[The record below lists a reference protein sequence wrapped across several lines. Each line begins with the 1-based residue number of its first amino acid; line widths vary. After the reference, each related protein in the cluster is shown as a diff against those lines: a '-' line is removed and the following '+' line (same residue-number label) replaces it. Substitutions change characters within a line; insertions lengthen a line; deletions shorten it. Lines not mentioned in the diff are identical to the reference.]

1 MRSEESPLWICFSPP
16 NGQRDQPSSQQRSHQ
31 YLKVGGMISTS
42 AHTHTHRSPAL
53 QNTIARKH
61 NPVCATGSWNNEPMG
76 TRGLL
81 GLHHL
86 PLWRSRTCPN
96 PWEFCKLQYS
106 PSFSFDTILRGDPSL
121 DSSSLRSLEFLLCKT
136 RMVAKPLKT
145 CWWKKQGPEQVI
157 LEQQTQGSTAG
168 RREFPVG
175 SHWHCLRCLR
185 LCHSPS
191 LNLLLFIGVFLVV
204 ILHSA
209 VVSGSG

>member
-16 NGQRDQPSSQQRSHQ
+16 NGQRDQSSSQQRSHQ

-42 AHTHTHRSPAL
+42 AHTHTSPAL

-61 NPVCATGSWNNEPMG
+61 NPICATGLWNNEPMG

-121 DSSSLRSLEFLLCKT
+121 DSSSLGSLEFLLCKT

-145 CWWKKQGPEQVI
+145 CWWKKARTRASYFGAADTGKHGGQKGVSRGKPLALPALPE
-157 LEQQTQGSTAG
+157 
-168 RREFPVG
+168 
-175 SHWHCLRCLR
+175 
-185 LCHSPS
+185 
-191 LNLLLFIGVFLVV
+191 
-204 ILHSA
+204 
-209 VVSGSG
+209 VVSFAFP